1 MLLFYCF
8 IAQLHGA
15 RLFICILWFQASFIA
30 HFSCLFL
37 VTKYCMLSVHTDP
50 VSAHSCETFCIVN
63 KCWMTFKMTGQF
75 GMKLL
80 KRPLTVI
87 FKIPK
92 TGRLTEEEVLN
103 EILAAGVK
111 TASIRCIQLTPN
123 KGFVTMNCQDSHSA
137 LLGIRIYI
145 REQQILFKNADLDV
159 TTATIKDAPVEL
171 PDEQLCEVLSRY
183 GKVINRN
190 VRHGKI
196 GKTSILNGTRYI
208 ELSDVNGTIPIEMNV
223 SGYGIR
229 VFCDNGKTACKYC
242 NKTNHPSFRCEN
254 RQNAAKRC
262 YRCFSTS
269 HVISEC
275 KNEVVCLFCG
285 QTGHRQSSCEEKKE
299 LDLYGDYRNDIWEG
313 RQATLEGEEEDG

>member
-137 LLGIRIYI
+137 LLGIRIYKRAADTFLRMLI
-145 REQQILFKNADLDV
+145 LMSPQQPSKMLL
-159 TTATIKDAPVEL
+159 
-171 PDEQLCEVLSRY
+171 
-183 GKVINRN
+183 
-190 VRHGKI
+190 
-196 GKTSILNGTRYI
+196 LNCRT
-208 ELSDVNGTIPIEMNV
+208 
-223 SGYGIR
+223 
-229 VFCDNGKTACKYC
+229 
-242 NKTNHPSFRCEN
+242 
-254 RQNAAKRC
+254 
-262 YRCFSTS
+262 
-269 HVISEC
+269 
-275 KNEVVCLFCG
+275 
-285 QTGHRQSSCEEKKE
+285 SSCARFF
-299 LDLYGDYRNDIWEG
+299 LDTGK
-313 RQATLEGEEEDG
+313 